1 MTKCDWDVLL
11 EGMEWE
17 AVKNMVTKPDSKEPL
32 YKVIT
37 AFKMYLS
44 DVSDQLRQTGLT
56 LRHQILEGVK
66 YFYPVIVT
74 NYSDRDMG
82 LTFHALQEQKSI
94 DSYAETTGLFL
105 VFCLRSMHG
114 EDLRWSRLFPFNT
127 EQLRSLTELD
137 ELVIDEEEPVT
148 RRIWTAAIHR
158 TFKS

>member
-1 MTKCDWDVLL
+1 MMKCDWDVLL

-66 YFYPVIVT
+66 YFHPVFVT

-82 LTFHALQEQKSI
+82 LT
-94 DSYAETTGLFL
+94 
-105 VFCLRSMHG
+105 
-114 EDLRWSRLFPFNT
+114 
-127 EQLRSLTELD
+127 
-137 ELVIDEEEPVT
+137 
-148 RRIWTAAIHR
+148 
-158 TFKS
+158 